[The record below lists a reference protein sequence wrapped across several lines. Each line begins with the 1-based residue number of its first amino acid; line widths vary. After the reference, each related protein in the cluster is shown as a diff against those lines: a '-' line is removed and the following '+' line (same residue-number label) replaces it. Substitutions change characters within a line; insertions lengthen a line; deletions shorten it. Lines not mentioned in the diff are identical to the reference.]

1 LRVGDS
7 SILASNRLVY
17 AQGYLALGLAREA
30 RRELQALP
38 IPERTGLPARKL
50 LVECAMG
57 LKQWPQAVR
66 LARPITREDPGYENA
81 WIALAYALREMN
93 QVREARETLHEALPH
108 HQFSSGV
115 LQYNLA
121 CYECLLGNL
130 AEARRRLAR
139 ACKLDESWGEA
150 ARSDPDLQALFA
162 AGSDVR

>member
-1 LRVGDS
+1 MAES
-7 SILASNRLVY
+7 SIPAASRLTY
-17 AQGYLALGLAREA
+17 AQGYLVLGLAREA
-30 RRELQALP
+30 RRELAALRRE
-38 IPERTGLPARKL
+38 ERRGLPARKL

-57 LKQWPQAVR
+57 LKQWAQVVR
-66 LARPITREDPGYENA
+66 LARPITREDAGHENA

-93 QVREARETLHEALPH
+93 QIRAAREVLLEALPH

-139 ACKLDESWGEA
+139 AAKLDDSWEQV
-150 ARSDPDLQALFA
+150 ARSDPDLKALFT
-162 AGSDVR
+162 AGGTAG